1 MRFEQADLRC
11 RSPRGAPD
19 TPQTAAA
26 MTGGQRSPDTSY
38 TAARASSTDF
48 SVSSLLTN
56 NNNSSSGGAP
66 PSTVQQQA
74 GGQQQQYPPPPPP
87 PPGLSAAAAAA
98 YAMGACYPGTMI
110 PMPKMH
116 HAPHHPGAGS
126 YPAEEMLALAAAVAH
141 GVHHPHP
148 AAALPRSVVRPED
161 DGVVDDPKVTLEGK
175 DLWEKF
181 HKLGTEMVITKS
193 GRRMFPAYK
202 VRVMGL
208 DKKAKYILLMDIV
221 AADDCRYKF
230 HNRYKNRWMVAGKAD
245 PEMPKRMYIHP
256 DSPSTGE
263 QWMQKV
269 VSFHKLKLT
278 NNISDKHG
286 FTILN
291 SMHKYQP
298 RFHLVRANDII
309 KLPYST
315 FRTYVFKETE
325 FIAVTA
331 YQNEKITQLK
341 IDNNP
346 FAKGFRDT
354 GAGKREKKCVQRNGV
369 FRQAMLTAQRH
380 GGQTVQS
387 QDEKPSGSDH
397 EDDKPL
403 DVVGGGDPDSPI
415 SAHHHHHHHQPHQPG
430 SWFSG
435 LADSSLLLED
445 AMRRRLAGHP
455 ALHHAAFL
463 QHHHHQQTHQ
473 QEIDSEQESSC
484 SESGRDRM
492 NSPSDKESAGPS
504 GPGHSPGDYPSPNVS
519 FGPPIPPSPH
529 LLPYLYPGMYPGG
542 PGLGGPLCPSALSP
556 TTNLLFNAQLALAAH
571 HPGSLFTQAYL
582 QGAAAGGG
590 AGGGGGGGSHPFKMT
605 TSGLAA
611 AAGLGRFHPYHLGLH
626 HPLHPSSVGSA
637 FETVTPGRSSSAG
650 STPPPAP
657 LDLQSPT
664 NGGGGGRQTSP
675 PQQPL
680 PPPLP
685 QQPSPASVQQ
695 LQPPPRQSS
704 VSPSQRQH
712 HHHHRTAAANQPS
725 PTSSELKS
733 IEKMVNGL
741 DSASA
746 AAAAAA
752 AAAVAVA
759 SSTADEQQAAAASA
773 AVAIVK

>member
-56 NNNSSSGGAP
+56 NNNSSSSSGGGAP
-66 PSTVQQQA
+66 PSAVQQQA

-116 HAPHHPGAGS
+116 HAPHHPGAAG
-126 YPAEEMLALAAAVAH
+126 YPTEEMLALAAAVAH

-148 AAALPRSVVRPED
+148 AASLPRSVVRPED

-230 HNRYKNRWMVAGKAD
+230 HNSRWMVAGKAD

-286 FTILN
+286 FGLNQFSLQTVNRPINRFHRFPETILN

-380 GGQTVQS
+380 GGGQTVQN
-387 QDEKPSGSDH
+387 QDDKPSGSDH

-415 SAHHHHHHHQPHQPG
+415 SAHHHHQPHQPG

-435 LADSSLLLED
+435 LADGSLLLED

-455 ALHHAAFL
+455 VLHHAAFL
-463 QHHHHQQTHQ
+463 QHHHQQAHQ
-473 QEIDSEQESSC
+473 QEIDSEQDSSC

-504 GPGHSPGDYPSPNVS
+504 GPGHSPSDYPSPNVS

-542 PGLGGPLCPSALSP
+542 SGLGGPLCPSALSP

-582 QGAAAGGG
+582 QGAAAGGSIGG
-590 AGGGGGGGSHPFKMT
+590 AGVPGGHQFKMT
-605 TSGLAA
+605 TGGLAAAA

-626 HPLHPSSVGSA
+626 HPHHPSSVGSA
-637 FETVTPGRSSSAG
+637 FETVTPGRCSSAG

-664 NGGGGGRQTSP
+664 NGSRQQTSP
-675 PQQPL
+675 PTQQPAL
-680 PPPLP
+680 SGQP
-685 QQPSPASVQQ
+685 QQQQ
-695 LQPPPRQSS
+695 QQPPPRQSS
-704 VSPSQRQH
+704 LSPSQR
-712 HHHHRTAAANQPS
+712 HHRVAAA
-725 PTSSELKS
+725 SSELKS

-741 DSASA
+741 DSVSTTAAVA
-746 AAAAAA
+746 AAA
-752 AAAVAVA
+752 
-759 SSTADEQQAAAASA
+759 DEQVTAAG
-773 AVAIVK
+773 K

>member
-56 NNNSSSGGAP
+56 NNNNSSGGAP

-230 HNRYKNRWMVAGKAD
+230 HNSRWMVAGKAD

-380 GGQTVQS
+380 GGQTVQN

-415 SAHHHHHHHQPHQPG
+415 SPHHHHHHHQPHQPG

-435 LADSSLLLED
+435 LADGSLLLED

-463 QHHHHQQTHQ
+463 QHHHHQQAHQ

-504 GPGHSPGDYPSPNVS
+504 GPGHSPSDYPSPNVS

-590 AGGGGGGGSHPFKMT
+590 TGGGSHPFKM

-637 FETVTPGRSSSAG
+637 FETVTPGRCSSAG

-664 NGGGGGRQTSP
+664 NGGGRQTSP
-675 PQQPL
+675 PQQPPL
-680 PPPLP
+680 PPPPPPPAQL
-685 QQPSPASVQQ
+685 SPAAAQ

-712 HHHHRTAAANQPS
+712 HHHQHHRTAAANQPS

-746 AAAAAA
+746 AASA
-752 AAAVAVA
+752 
-759 SSTADEQQAAAASA
+759 ADEQQV
-773 AVAIVK
+773 VAIVK

>member
-1 MRFEQADLRC
+1 MRWLQQERERARIETCLVSVCVCVCVLDGVNQKQTGRRRETRQMFPQMRFR
-11 RSPRGAPD
+11 
-19 TPQTAAA
+19 
-26 MTGGQRSPDTSY
+26 
-38 TAARASSTDF
+38 
-48 SVSSLLTN
+48 VS
-56 NNNSSSGGAP
+56 
-66 PSTVQQQA
+66 
-74 GGQQQQYPPPPPP
+74 
-87 PPGLSAAAAAA
+87 GLNAK
-98 YAMGACYPGTMI
+98 T
-110 PMPKMH
+110 
-116 HAPHHPGAGS
+116 
-126 YPAEEMLALAAAVAH
+126 
-141 GVHHPHP
+141 
-148 AAALPRSVVRPED
+148 
-161 DGVVDDPKVTLEGK
+161 
-175 DLWEKF
+175 
-181 HKLGTEMVITKS
+181 
-193 GRRMFPAYK
+193 
-202 VRVMGL
+202 
-208 DKKAKYILLMDIV
+208 KYILLQDIV
-221 AADDCRYKF
+221 ASDDYRYKF
-230 HNRYKNRWMVAGKAD
+230 HNSRWMVAGKAD

-286 FTILN
+286 FGLNQFSLQTINRPINRFHRFPETILN

>member
-56 NNNSSSGGAP
+56 NNNNSSGGAP

-230 HNRYKNRWMVAGKAD
+230 HNSRWMVAGKAD

-354 GAGKREKKCVQRNGV
+354 GAGKREKK
-369 FRQAMLTAQRH
+369 QAMLTAQRH
-380 GGQTVQS
+380 GGQTVQN

-415 SAHHHHHHHQPHQPG
+415 SPHHHHHHHQPHQPG

-435 LADSSLLLED
+435 LADGSLLLED

-463 QHHHHQQTHQ
+463 QHHHHQQAHQ

-504 GPGHSPGDYPSPNVS
+504 GPGHSPSDYPSPNVS

-590 AGGGGGGGSHPFKMT
+590 TGGGSHPFKM

-637 FETVTPGRSSSAG
+637 FETVTPGRCSSAG

-664 NGGGGGRQTSP
+664 NGGGRQTSP
-675 PQQPL
+675 PQQPPL
-680 PPPLP
+680 PPPPPPPAQL
-685 QQPSPASVQQ
+685 SPAAAQ

-712 HHHHRTAAANQPS
+712 HHHQHHRTAAANQPS

-746 AAAAAA
+746 AASA
-752 AAAVAVA
+752 
-759 SSTADEQQAAAASA
+759 ADEQQV
-773 AVAIVK
+773 VAIVK

>member
-26 MTGGQRSPDTSY
+26 MTGGQRSPDTSF
-38 TAARASSTDF
+38 TARAASTDF

-56 NNNSSSGGAP
+56 NNNSPVINGQ
-66 PSTVQQQA
+66 PSA
-74 GGQQQQYPPPPPP
+74 YPPPPPP

-98 YAMGACYPGTMI
+98 YMGACYPGTMI

-116 HAPHHPGAGS
+116 HHGSHHPVAGG
-126 YPAEEMLALAAAVAH
+126 YPTEEMLALAAAVAH

-148 AAALPRSVVRPED
+148 AAALPRSVRPDD

-354 GAGKREKKCVQRNGV
+354 GAGKREKK
-369 FRQAMLTAQRH
+369 QAMLAAQRH
-380 GGQTVQS
+380 GS
-387 QDEKPSGSDH
+387 QASQMGNDEKHHIQTGSDH

-403 DVVGGGDPDSPI
+403 DVVGGDPDSPL
-415 SAHHHHHHHQPHQPG
+415 SSHHNNHHQLHQPG

-435 LADSSLLLED
+435 LADGSLLLED

-463 QHHHHQQTHQ
+463 QHHQQAAHH
-473 QEIDSEQESSC
+473 EIDSEQESSC
-484 SESGRDRM
+484 SESGRERM
-492 NSPSDKESAGPS
+492 NSPSEKDSAGPS
-504 GPGHSPGDYPSPNVS
+504 GPAHSPSDYPSPNVS

-529 LLPYLYPGMYPGG
+529 LLPYLYPGMYPGAT
-542 PGLGGPLCPSALSP
+542 GLGGPLCPSALSP

-582 QGAAAGGG
+582 QGAA
-590 AGGGGGGGSHPFKMT
+590 GSHPFKMT
-605 TSGLAA
+605 GGLSN
-611 AAGLGRFHPYHLGLH
+611 LSRFHPYHLGLH
-626 HPLHPSSVGSA
+626 HNPSSVGSA
-637 FETVTPGRSSSAG
+637 FETVTPGRCSSAG

-664 NGGGGGRQTSP
+664 NGR
-675 PQQPL
+675 
-680 PPPLP
+680 
-685 QQPSPASVQQ
+685 
-695 LQPPPRQSS
+695 
-704 VSPSQRQH
+704 H
-712 HHHHRTAAANQPS
+712 KS
-725 PTSSELKS
+725 PTPERKPQTGNPTPSSDLKS

-741 DSASA
+741 DSSEEQPT
-746 AAAAAA
+746 
-752 AAAVAVA
+752 AV
-759 SSTADEQQAAAASA
+759 
-773 AVAIVK
+773 K

>member
-193 GRRMFPAYK
+193 GRQMFPQMRF
-202 VRVMGL
+202 RVSGL
-208 DKKAKYILLMDIV
+208 NAKTKYILLQDIV
-221 AADDCRYKF
+221 ASDDYRYKF
-230 HNRYKNRWMVAGKAD
+230 HNSRWMVAGKAD

>member
-230 HNRYKNRWMVAGKAD
+230 HNSRWMVAGKAD

-354 GAGKREKKCVQRNGV
+354 GAGKREKK
-369 FRQAMLTAQRH
+369 QAMLTAQRH

>member
-56 NNNSSSGGAP
+56 NNNSSGGAP

-230 HNRYKNRWMVAGKAD
+230 HNSRWMVAGKAD

-354 GAGKREKKCVQRNGV
+354 GAGKREKK
-369 FRQAMLTAQRH
+369 QAMLTAQRH
-380 GGQTVQS
+380 GGQTVQN

-435 LADSSLLLED
+435 LADGSLLLED

-463 QHHHHQQTHQ
+463 QHHHQQTHQ

-504 GPGHSPGDYPSPNVS
+504 GPGHSPSDYPSPNVS

-590 AGGGGGGGSHPFKMT
+590 AGGGGSHPFKM

-611 AAGLGRFHPYHLGLH
+611 AAGLGRFHPYHIGLH

-637 FETVTPGRSSSAG
+637 FETVTPGRCSSAG

-664 NGGGGGRQTSP
+664 NGGGRQTSP
-675 PQQPL
+675 PQPSL
-680 PPPLP
+680 PPPPPP
-685 QQPSPASVQQ
+685 QSSQPQPSPASAAAQ

-712 HHHHRTAAANQPS
+712 HHHHHHHRTSANQPS
-725 PTSSELKS
+725 PTSSDLKS

-741 DSASA
+741 DSTSSA
-746 AAAAAA
+746 AVSAA
-752 AAAVAVA
+752 
-759 SSTADEQQAAAASA
+759 ADEQQA
-773 AVAIVK
+773 VAIVK

>member
-1 MRFEQADLRC
+1 MAGSNGNGVDGVAVMRFEQADLRC

-56 NNNSSSGGAP
+56 NNNNSSGGAP

-116 HAPHHPGAGS
+116 HGPHHPGAGS

-230 HNRYKNRWMVAGKAD
+230 HNSRWMVAGKAD

-354 GAGKREKKCVQRNGV
+354 GAGKREKK
-369 FRQAMLTAQRH
+369 QAMLTAQRH

-435 LADSSLLLED
+435 LADGSLLLED

-463 QHHHHQQTHQ
+463 QHHHHQQAHQ

-484 SESGRDRM
+484 SESGRERM

-504 GPGHSPGDYPSPNVS
+504 GPGHSPIDYPLPNVS
-519 FGPPIPPSPH
+519 FGPPIPTSPH

-590 AGGGGGGGSHPFKMT
+590 SGGGGGGNHPFKMT

-637 FETVTPGRSSSAG
+637 FETVTPGRCSSAG

-664 NGGGGGRQTSP
+664 NGAGRQTSP
-675 PQQPL
+675 PQPPL
-680 PPPLP
+680 PPPP
-685 QQPSPASVQQ
+685 QSSQPQPSPASAQ

-712 HHHHRTAAANQPS
+712 HHHQQQHHHHRTAANQPS

-746 AAAAAA
+746 AASA
-752 AAAVAVA
+752 
-759 SSTADEQQAAAASA
+759 ADEQQV
-773 AVAIVK
+773 VAIVK

>member
-56 NNNSSSGGAP
+56 NNNNSSGGAP

-230 HNRYKNRWMVAGKAD
+230 HNSRWMVAGKAD

-354 GAGKREKKCVQRNGV
+354 GAGKREKK
-369 FRQAMLTAQRH
+369 QAMLTAQRH
-380 GGQTVQS
+380 GGQTVQN

-415 SAHHHHHHHQPHQPG
+415 SHHHHHQPHQPG

-435 LADSSLLLED
+435 LADGSLLLED

-463 QHHHHQQTHQ
+463 QHHHHQQAHQ

-504 GPGHSPGDYPSPNVS
+504 GPGHSPSDYPSPNVS

-590 AGGGGGGGSHPFKMT
+590 TGGGSHPFKM

-637 FETVTPGRSSSAG
+637 FETVTPGRCSSAG

-664 NGGGGGRQTSP
+664 NGGGRQTSP
-675 PQQPL
+675 SQQPPL
-680 PPPLP
+680 PPPP
-685 QQPSPASVQQ
+685 PPAQSSPAAAQ

-712 HHHHRTAAANQPS
+712 HHHRTATANQPS

-746 AAAAAA
+746 APSA
-752 AAAVAVA
+752 
-759 SSTADEQQAAAASA
+759 ADEQV
-773 AVAIVK
+773 VAIVK

>member
-56 NNNSSSGGAP
+56 NNNNSSGGAP
-66 PSTVQQQA
+66 PSTIQQQA

-193 GRRMFPAYK
+193 GRQMFPQMRF
-202 VRVMGL
+202 RVSGL
-208 DKKAKYILLMDIV
+208 NAKTKYILLQDIV
-221 AADDCRYKF
+221 ASDDYRYKF
-230 HNRYKNRWMVAGKAD
+230 HNSRWMVAGKAD

-415 SAHHHHHHHQPHQPG
+415 SPHHHHHHHQPHQPG

-435 LADSSLLLED
+435 LADGSLLLED

-463 QHHHHQQTHQ
+463 QHHHHQQAHQ

-504 GPGHSPGDYPSPNVS
+504 GPGHSPSDYPSPNVS

-529 LLPYLYPGMYPGG
+529 LLPYLYPGMYPGS

-590 AGGGGGGGSHPFKMT
+590 TGGGSHPFKM

-637 FETVTPGRSSSAG
+637 FETVTPGRCSSAG

-664 NGGGGGRQTSP
+664 NGGGRQTSP
-675 PQQPL
+675 PQQQPPL
-680 PPPLP
+680 PPPPPPAQL
-685 QQPSPASVQQ
+685 SPAAAQ

-704 VSPSQRQH
+704 VSPSQRQ

-746 AAAAAA
+746 AVSA
-752 AAAVAVA
+752 
-759 SSTADEQQAAAASA
+759 ADEQQV
-773 AVAIVK
+773 VAIVK

>member
-26 MTGGQRSPDTSY
+26 MTGGQRSPDTSF
-38 TAARASSTDF
+38 TARAASTDF

-56 NNNSSSGGAP
+56 NNNSPVINGQ
-66 PSTVQQQA
+66 PSA
-74 GGQQQQYPPPPPP
+74 YPPPPPP

-98 YAMGACYPGTMI
+98 YMGACYPGTMI

-116 HAPHHPGAGS
+116 HHGSHHPVAGG
-126 YPAEEMLALAAAVAH
+126 YPTEEMLALAAAVAH

-148 AAALPRSVVRPED
+148 AAALPRSVRPDD

-193 GRRMFPAYK
+193 GRQMFPQMRF
-202 VRVMGL
+202 RVTGL
-208 DKKAKYILLMDIV
+208 DAKAKYILLLDIV
-221 AADDCRYKF
+221 AMDDYRYKF
-230 HNRYKNRWMVAGKAD
+230 HNSRWMVAGKAD

-286 FTILN
+286 FGLNQFSLQTINRPYDRFHRFPETILN

-354 GAGKREKKCVQRNGV
+354 GAGKREKK
-369 FRQAMLTAQRH
+369 QAMLAAQRH
-380 GGQTVQS
+380 GS
-387 QDEKPSGSDH
+387 QASQMGNDEKHHIQTGSDH

-403 DVVGGGDPDSPI
+403 DVVGGDPDSPL
-415 SAHHHHHHHQPHQPG
+415 SSHHNNHHQLHQPG

-435 LADSSLLLED
+435 LADGSLLLED

-463 QHHHHQQTHQ
+463 QHHQQAAHH
-473 QEIDSEQESSC
+473 EIDSEQESSC
-484 SESGRDRM
+484 SESGRERM
-492 NSPSDKESAGPS
+492 NSPSEKDSAGPS
-504 GPGHSPGDYPSPNVS
+504 GPAHSPSDYPSPNVS

-529 LLPYLYPGMYPGG
+529 LLPYLYPGMYPGAT
-542 PGLGGPLCPSALSP
+542 GLGGPLCPSALSP

-582 QGAAAGGG
+582 QGAA
-590 AGGGGGGGSHPFKMT
+590 GSHPFKMT
-605 TSGLAA
+605 GGLSN
-611 AAGLGRFHPYHLGLH
+611 LSRFHPYHLGLH
-626 HPLHPSSVGSA
+626 HNPSSVGSA
-637 FETVTPGRSSSAG
+637 FETVTPGRCSSAG

-664 NGGGGGRQTSP
+664 NGR
-675 PQQPL
+675 
-680 PPPLP
+680 
-685 QQPSPASVQQ
+685 
-695 LQPPPRQSS
+695 
-704 VSPSQRQH
+704 H
-712 HHHHRTAAANQPS
+712 KS
-725 PTSSELKS
+725 PTPERKPQTGNPTPSSDLKS

-741 DSASA
+741 DSSEEQPT
-746 AAAAAA
+746 
-752 AAAVAVA
+752 AV
-759 SSTADEQQAAAASA
+759 
-773 AVAIVK
+773 K

>member
-56 NNNSSSGGAP
+56 NNNNSSGGAP

-116 HAPHHPGAGS
+116 HGPHHPGAGS

-230 HNRYKNRWMVAGKAD
+230 HNSRWMVAGKAD

-354 GAGKREKKCVQRNGV
+354 GAGKREKK
-369 FRQAMLTAQRH
+369 QAMLTAQRH

-435 LADSSLLLED
+435 LADGSLLLED

-463 QHHHHQQTHQ
+463 QHHHHQQAHQ

-484 SESGRDRM
+484 SESGRERM

-504 GPGHSPGDYPSPNVS
+504 GPGHSPIDYPLPNVS
-519 FGPPIPPSPH
+519 FGPPIPTSPH

-590 AGGGGGGGSHPFKMT
+590 GGGGGGSHPFKMT

-637 FETVTPGRSSSAG
+637 FETVTPGRCSSAG

-664 NGGGGGRQTSP
+664 NGGGRQTSP
-675 PQQPL
+675 PQPPL
-680 PPPLP
+680 PPPP
-685 QQPSPASVQQ
+685 QSSQPQPSPASAQ

-712 HHHHRTAAANQPS
+712 HHHQQQHHHHRTAPNQPS

-741 DSASA
+741 DSTS
-746 AAAAAA
+746 
-752 AAAVAVA
+752 
-759 SSTADEQQAAAASA
+759 AAASA
-773 AVAIVK
+773 ADEQVVAIVK

>member
-1 MRFEQADLRC
+1 MIILLESGLNQFSLQTINRPINRFHRFPEVLKPCCSDLYILCIVCIVVTTVFRGEKKFAGC
-11 RSPRGAPD
+11 VVPHFVNVSCSYYTRVFNNSNSLLSPANRHLC
-19 TPQTAAA
+19 
-26 MTGGQRSPDTSY
+26 PDTSGALHVY
-38 TAARASSTDF
+38 INRPLRVHL
-48 SVSSLLTN
+48 VS
-56 NNNSSSGGAP
+56 
-66 PSTVQQQA
+66 
-74 GGQQQQYPPPPPP
+74 
-87 PPGLSAAAAAA
+87 
-98 YAMGACYPGTMI
+98 
-110 PMPKMH
+110 
-116 HAPHHPGAGS
+116 
-126 YPAEEMLALAAAVAH
+126 
-141 GVHHPHP
+141 
-148 AAALPRSVVRPED
+148 R
-161 DGVVDDPKVTLEGK
+161 
-175 DLWEKF
+175 
-181 HKLGTEMVITKS
+181 
-193 GRRMFPAYK
+193 
-202 VRVMGL
+202 
-208 DKKAKYILLMDIV
+208 
-221 AADDCRYKF
+221 
-230 HNRYKNRWMVAGKAD
+230 
-245 PEMPKRMYIHP
+245 
-256 DSPSTGE
+256 
-263 QWMQKV
+263 
-269 VSFHKLKLT
+269 
-278 NNISDKHG
+278 
-286 FTILN
+286 TILN

-380 GGQTVQS
+380 GGQTVQN

-435 LADSSLLLED
+435 LADGSLLLED

-463 QHHHHQQTHQ
+463 QHHHQQSHQ

-504 GPGHSPGDYPSPNVS
+504 GPGHSPSDYPSPNVS

-590 AGGGGGGGSHPFKMT
+590 AGGGGSHPFKM

-611 AAGLGRFHPYHLGLH
+611 AAGLGRFHPYHIGLH

-637 FETVTPGRSSSAG
+637 FETVTPGRCSSAG

-664 NGGGGGRQTSP
+664 NGGGRQTSP
-675 PQQPL
+675 PQPSL
-680 PPPLP
+680 PPPPPP
-685 QQPSPASVQQ
+685 QSSQPQPSPASAAQ

-712 HHHHRTAAANQPS
+712 HHHHHHRTSANQPS
-725 PTSSELKS
+725 PTSSDLKS

-741 DSASA
+741 DSTSSAVVSA
-746 AAAAAA
+746 A
-752 AAAVAVA
+752 
-759 SSTADEQQAAAASA
+759 ADEQQA
-773 AVAIVK
+773 VAIVK

>member
-56 NNNSSSGGAP
+56 NNNSSGGAP

-193 GRRMFPAYK
+193 GRQMFPQMRF
-202 VRVMGL
+202 RVSGL
-208 DKKAKYILLMDIV
+208 NAKTKYILLQDIV
-221 AADDCRYKF
+221 ASDDYRYKF
-230 HNRYKNRWMVAGKAD
+230 HNSRWMVAGKAD

-380 GGQTVQS
+380 GGQTVQN

-435 LADSSLLLED
+435 LADGSLLLED

-463 QHHHHQQTHQ
+463 QHHHQQTHQ

-504 GPGHSPGDYPSPNVS
+504 GPGHSPSDYPSPNVS

-590 AGGGGGGGSHPFKMT
+590 AGGGGSHPFKM

-611 AAGLGRFHPYHLGLH
+611 AAGLGRFHPYHIGLH

-637 FETVTPGRSSSAG
+637 FETVTPGRCSSAG

-664 NGGGGGRQTSP
+664 NGGGRQTSP
-675 PQQPL
+675 PQPSL
-680 PPPLP
+680 PPPPPP
-685 QQPSPASVQQ
+685 QSSQPQPSPASAAAQ

-712 HHHHRTAAANQPS
+712 HHHHHHHRTSANQPS
-725 PTSSELKS
+725 PTSSDLKS

-741 DSASA
+741 DSTSSA
-746 AAAAAA
+746 AVSAA
-752 AAAVAVA
+752 
-759 SSTADEQQAAAASA
+759 ADEQQA
-773 AVAIVK
+773 VAIVK